1 MTEGVLFRFAET
13 HLAIQPL
20 RLLSTFQFDS
30 AARGPRKA
38 IAVLIRLPIGIG
50 SEKSGRNSAFLFEAP
65 FFQRHFS
72 SGGLASDGTP
82 SLLGE
87 L

>member
-1 MTEGVLFRFAET
+1 MTESVLFRIAET
-13 HLAIQPL
+13 YLAIQPL

-30 AARGPRKA
+30 AARGPWKA
-38 IAVLIRLPIGIG
+38 KAVLIGLPIGIG
-50 SEKSGRNSAFLFEAP
+50 RQKPGRNSAFLFEAP